1 MLRDWDDS
9 GQVYEPK
16 TVKSSYHVNCESTFA
31 YLFGID
37 LFTNEF
43 VWLNVAKNSN
53 ARVAGDTGLSFL
65 TDYFHLTEVMNMY
78 DFFSMMA
85 EKIVKDPMEAD
96 VVVTDREVNCIEE
109 ARIIR
114 EYDFEKI
121 RVLME
126 DAK

>member
-16 TVKSSYHVNCESTFA
+16 TVKSSYLVNCESTFA

-37 LFTNEF
+37 LFTNELI
-43 VWLNVAKNSN
+43 WLNVAKNSKS
-53 ARVAGDTGLSFL
+53 RVAGDTNLSFL
-65 TDYFHLTEVMNMY
+65 TDYFHLTDVMNMY

-85 EKIVKDPMEAD
+85 EKIVDDPMEAD
-96 VVVTDREVNCIEE
+96 VVVTDCEIESVEE
-109 ARIIR
+109 AEIIR
-114 EYDFEKI
+114 EYEFEKI

-126 DAK
+126 DVK

>member
-16 TVKSSYHVNCESTFA
+16 IVKSAYLVNCESAFA

-43 VWLNVAKNSN
+43 VWLNVAKNSKS
-53 ARVAGDTGLSFL
+53 RVAGDTNLSFL

-85 EKIVKDPMEAD
+85 EKIVEDPMEAD
-96 VVVTDREVNCIEE
+96 VVVTDHEVKCTEE
-109 ARIIR
+109 AQIIR

-121 RVLME
+121 RMLME

>member
-1 MLRDWDDS
+1 MGSIPTRTLK
-9 GQVYEPK
+9 V
-16 TVKSSYHVNCESTFA
+16 A

-43 VWLNVAKNSN
+43 VWLNVAKNSKS
-53 ARVAGDTGLSFL
+53 RVAGDTNLSFL
-65 TDYFHLTEVMNMY
+65 TDYFHLTDVMNMY

-85 EKIVKDPMEAD
+85 EKIVEDPMEAD
-96 VVVTDREVNCIEE
+96 VVVTDHEVKCTEE
-109 ARIIR
+109 AQIIR

-121 RVLME
+121 RMLME

>member
-1 MLRDWDDS
+1 M
-9 GQVYEPK
+9 
-16 TVKSSYHVNCESTFA
+16 
-31 YLFGID
+31 FGID

-65 TDYFHLTEVMNMY
+65 TDYFHLTEVMNMH

-96 VVVTDREVNCIEE
+96 VVVTDCEVNCIEE